1 MDSTKLVPGKVQ
13 KLLWEA
19 VFTISC
25 LKKSYKI
32 QKGMQCDFLPETE
45 NRNTEKQNQ
54 IMSKNIMH
62 IFQPAKVNPFSGPI
76 DNFA

>member
-1 MDSTKLVPGKVQ
+1 
-13 KLLWEA
+13 
-19 VFTISC
+19 
-25 LKKSYKI
+25 
-32 QKGMQCDFLPETE
+32 MQCDFLPETE

-76 DNFA
+76 DNFAWCFQQQR